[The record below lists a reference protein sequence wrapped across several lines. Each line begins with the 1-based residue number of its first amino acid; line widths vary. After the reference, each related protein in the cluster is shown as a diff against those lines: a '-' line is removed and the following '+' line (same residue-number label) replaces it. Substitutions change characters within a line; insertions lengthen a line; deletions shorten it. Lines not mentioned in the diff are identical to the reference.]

1 MGESLSNPDGGGAPC
16 GRLTCRA
23 PDAPERED
31 AADEGPRR
39 LPVKARRGGR
49 RVLKP
54 SASRRRLFPISRP
67 ARCLVGGC
75 AQGFSNA
82 ERPHRVPS
90 VSDSHVGGHGTASG
104 AACQRVGGAGAGESP
119 WLLGQ
124 PLPGRRRESQDE
136 AQERAAE
143 EGAFVLSSEGAWTV
157 SRVCAILFAAGY
169 LTAARLSGCAFGKVD
184 IWPGR
189 QRCVVGAHETFR

>member
-1 MGESLSNPDGGGAPC
+1 MGESLSDPDGGGAPC

-54 SASRRRLFPISRP
+54 SATRRRLFPISRP

-90 VSDSHVGGHGTASG
+90 VSDSYVGGHGTASG
-104 AACQRVGGAGAGESP
+104 AACQRSVGRVREKAPGSSASLFRVVEENRRMRRKNERLKRGRSSCPARGLGRSP
-119 WLLGQ
+119 
-124 PLPGRRRESQDE
+124 
-136 AQERAAE
+136 
-143 EGAFVLSSEGAWTV
+143 
-157 SRVCAILFAAGY
+157 
-169 LTAARLSGCAFGKVD
+169 GCAPSCLRLAISPPLASPAAPLGK
-184 IWPGR
+184 WTSGR
-189 QRCVVGAHETFR
+189 GANDA